1 MKTLLRIF
9 AAVMLMGLI
18 TVSCSKPGN
27 VYDGT
32 MWKGDFDSCTMT
44 LTFQQEGN
52 ECSISFFPNIPGM
65 DGLTLSYYN
74 VEWRSPN
81 SFDLYWYNEIEGQ
94 SQHSYSGT
102 ISGEKMELKTPREGC
117 LIFVYQLT
125 RVYLTY

>member
-32 MWKGDFDSCTMT
+32 
-44 LTFQQEGN
+44 
-52 ECSISFFPNIPGM
+52 
-65 DGLTLSYYN
+65 
-74 VEWRSPN
+74 
-81 SFDLYWYNEIEGQ
+81 
-94 SQHSYSGT
+94 